1 MQKLSHGNSALSE
14 TVFSQIPLI
23 INKNWS
29 ANTSE
34 SLMIVKGDHHLTGT
48 PIPEDVLMH
57 VNAMSISSP
66 EDAEKASDYIYNH
79 MK

>member
-1 MQKLSHGNSALSE
+1 
-14 TVFSQIPLI
+14 
-23 INKNWS
+23 
-29 ANTSE
+29 
-34 SLMIVKGDHHLTGT
+34 MIVKGDHHLTGT